1 MFYLS
6 IVASALA
13 IFTNSYVAISALMK
27 VYGYF
32 ALFGLMLLESSS
44 IPIPSEVVLPLAG
57 ALAAS
62 GVFNFEIAFLVT
74 ILASLVG
81 LTIDYAIG
89 YYIGKDVVYKHLQVF
104 HVKKESLDNFDRW
117 FERNGVAAVF
127 LSRLLPVLRTVM
139 SFPAGFAKMPLKK
152 FYGYSLAGVFI
163 WDLVLML
170 FGYYLIK
177 VNSAVVTLTAIGVFG
192 VVLYLIYA
200 YAVRKLRRKG

>member
-6 IVASALA
+6 IIANLLA
-13 IFTNSYVAISALMK
+13 IFTNSYAAISALMK
-27 VYGYF
+27 IYGYL

-44 IPIPSEVVLPLAG
+44 IPVPSEVVLPLAG

-62 GVFNFEIAFLVT
+62 GDFNFVIAFLVS
-74 ILASLVG
+74 IVASMVG

-89 YYIGKDVVYKHLQVF
+89 YFIGKDVVYKHLQMF
-104 HVKKESLDNFDRW
+104 RVKREQLDNFDRW

-139 SFPAGFAKMPLKK
+139 SFPAGFARMPLKK

-177 VNSAVVTLTAIGVFG
+177 VDSAVVTMAAVGVFG
-192 VVLYLIYA
+192 IVLYAIYA
-200 YAVRKLRRKG
+200 YAVRKLRHKG

>member
-1 MFYLS
+1 MFYFS
-6 IVASALA
+6 VIANIMA
-13 IFTNSYVAISALMK
+13 IFTNSYAAISALMK
-27 VYGYF
+27 IYGYL

-44 IPIPSEVVLPLAG
+44 IPVPSEVVLPLAG
-57 ALAAS
+57 ALSAS
-62 GVFNFEIAFLVT
+62 GTFNFAIAFLVS
-74 ILASLVG
+74 IVASMVG

-89 YYIGKDVVYKHLQVF
+89 YFIGKDVVYKHLQMF
-104 HVKKESLDNFDRW
+104 HIRKEQLDNFDRW

-139 SFPAGFAKMPLKK
+139 SFPAGFARMSLKK

-177 VNSAVVTLTAIGVFG
+177 VDSAVVTMAAVGVFG
-192 VVLYLIYA
+192 IVLYAIYA
-200 YAVRKLRRKG
+200 YAVRKLRHKG